1 MLPPSSRGLAKS
13 NVGRKKMNAASV
25 GNLNDL
31 IDSQKVRTSTIVFL
45 AIVTLAMVGDGFDL
59 AAIGLVAPELVK
71 EWHIAPAQLA
81 PVFTAGLVGMFIGAP
96 LLGYV
101 GDHIGRKKTILI
113 ALCIYGVLSL
123 VTMAASSL
131 VHFQILRFLTGIGLG
146 GMIPNILAL
155 TAELAPKR
163 LRGTFTIISLF
174 GVPAGIALPGWV
186 AALLVPSYGWPVLL
200 LIGGLLPLFIA
211 ALGLLILPESLKFL
225 VQRGGHD
232 EDVRR
237 IARTLRPDLPIGS
250 QTTFSVGPSEIDLSS
265 RSPKKLFEGALAIIT
280 PAMWIALA
288 ANQMTNF
295 FTLSWLPTLLQST
308 GLSTAQA
315 GINSSLFST
324 GGLVGGLVLIFVID
338 RLGALPIIVLFLL
351 GIPLVASIGTPGLS
365 LMSIGML
372 IAGAGFCVTGNNFG
386 INSAM
391 VLIYPTSVRSMGAG
405 WAQAVGRLG
414 SLAAPIIGGILL
426 GVHLPVQKLYFV
438 PAFSLFIGAIASG
451 IMVLFC
457 VRRFGGFRLDE
468 SAVPAP
474 ATTMS
479 R

>member
-1 MLPPSSRGLAKS
+1 MDT
-13 NVGRKKMNAASV
+13 ASV
-25 GNLNDL
+25 VNLNEL
-31 IDSQKVRTSTIVFL
+31 IDGRTVRASTIVFL
-45 AIVTLAMVGDGFDL
+45 AVVTLAMVADGFDL
-59 AAIGLVAPELVK
+59 SAIGLVAPELVK

-101 GDHIGRKKTILI
+101 GDHIGRKKAILV
-113 ALCIYGVLSL
+113 ALCIYGGLTL
-123 VTMAASSL
+123 VTMAANSL
-131 VHFQILRFLTGIGLG
+131 LQFGILRFLTGIGLG
-146 GMIPNILAL
+146 GMFPNILAL
-155 TAELAPKR
+155 TAEMAPKR

-186 AALLVPSYGWPVLL
+186 AAFLVPTYGWPVLL
-200 LIGGLLPLFIA
+200 LIGGLLPLAIA
-211 ALGLLILPESLKFL
+211 ALGLVILPESLKFL
-225 VQRGGHD
+225 AQRGGHD
-232 EDVRR
+232 DDIRR
-237 IARTLRPDLPIGS
+237 IARNIRPDLAIGS
-250 QTTFSVGPSEIDLSS
+250 QTTFSVGSGAADLASS
-265 RSPKKLFEGALAIIT
+265 SPKKLFEGALAIIT

-295 FTLSWLPTLLQST
+295 FTLSWLPTLLQSQ

-324 GGLVGGLVLIFVID
+324 GGLVGGLVLTLVID
-338 RLGALPIIVLFLL
+338 RLGALPIIVFFLL

-391 VLIYPTSVRSMGAG
+391 VMIYPTSVRSMGAG

-426 GVHLPVQKLYFV
+426 GMHLPVQKLYFV
-438 PAFSLFIGAIASG
+438 PAFSLFIGAISSG

-468 SAVPAP
+468 SAVPAT
-474 ATTMS
+474 ATTMA